1 MINYQIYLAG
11 GMCNLTAEEQI
22 LWRNLISEDL
32 HTYNNFNLN
41 SKYNLNILKPTDFY
55 NFENVEY
62 KSQKEVMRF
71 DLNLVRNSD
80 LIIVNFNDPKSIG
93 TAMEL
98 FCANELN
105 IPIIG
110 LNENNNE
117 LHPWLAECCTRIC
130 DSYAELMEHLEKFY
144 LY

>member
-1 MINYQIYLAG
+1 
-11 GMCNLTAEEQI
+11 MCNLSLEEQTK
-22 LWRNLISEDL
+22 WRDAICSDL
-32 HTYNNFNLN
+32 HTYNNFNHN

-62 KSQKEVMRF
+62 KSQKEVMKF

-80 LIIVNFNDPKSIG
+80 LIIVNFNDPRSIG

-98 FCANELN
+98 LIANEN
-105 IPIIG
+105 HIPIIG
-110 LNENNNE
+110 LNEENKE
-117 LHPWLAECCTRIC
+117 LHPWLVECCMRIC
-130 DSYAELMEHLEKFY
+130 DTYDELIEHIERFY

>member
-11 GMCNLTAEEQI
+11 GMCNLDFEEQKK
-22 LWRNLISEDL
+22 WRDLINEDL
-32 HTYNNFNLN
+32 HIYNKFNLN
-41 SKYNLNILKPTDFY
+41 EKYNLNILKPTDFY
-55 NFENVEY
+55 NFEKVEY
-62 KSQKEVMRF
+62 KSQKEIMKF

-98 FCANELN
+98 LLANEN
-105 IPIIG
+105 HIPVIG
-110 LNENNNE
+110 LNEGNKK
-117 LHPWLAECCTRIC
+117 LHPWLIECCTRIC
-130 DSYAELMEHLEKFY
+130 DTYDELIEHIGRFY

>member
-1 MINYQIYLAG
+1 
-11 GMCNLTAEEQI
+11 MCNLVLEEQTK
-22 LWRNLISEDL
+22 WRDAICSDL
-32 HTYNNFNLN
+32 HRYNNFNHN

-62 KSQKEVMRF
+62 KSQKEVMKF

-80 LIIVNFNDPKSIG
+80 LIIVNFNDPRSIG

-98 FCANELN
+98 LLANEN
-105 IPIIG
+105 HIPVIG
-110 LNENNNE
+110 LNEENKE
-117 LHPWLAECCTRIC
+117 LHPWIIECCTRIC
-130 DSYAELMEHLEKFY
+130 DTYDELIEHIERFY